1 MSNATYAEL
10 LTTYIEELPTDTKND
25 LLRKLALL
33 AFAGSTAESLSAM
46 SAFYHEVRQ
55 LLAPF
60 HPDEH
65 LRFNRVALSLAIG
78 ECVAAWWGEALRR
91 PLTGRELDQIFFHE
105 IPATGIREA
114 LQRLGAAWAARK
126 DKGS

>member
-1 MSNATYAEL
+1 MSNATYVER
-10 LTTYIEELPTDTKND
+10 LTTYIQELPTDTKND

-33 AFAGSTAESLSAM
+33 VFTESSAETLSAM
-46 SAFYHEVRQ
+46 SAFYHGVRQ

-65 LRFNRVALSLAIG
+65 LRFNRAALSLAIG

-105 IPATGIREA
+105 IPASGIREA
-114 LQRLGAAWAARK
+114 LQRLGTAWAARK
-126 DKGS
+126 DES

>member
-1 MSNATYAEL
+1 MSNATYTEQ
-10 LTTYIEELPTDTKND
+10 LTTYIQELPIDTKND

-33 AFAGSTAESLSAM
+33 AFAESTAESLFAM
-46 SAFYHEVRQ
+46 SAFYHGVRQ

-78 ECVAAWWGEALRR
+78 ECVAAWWGETLRR

-105 IPATGIREA
+105 IPTSGIREA
-114 LQRLGAAWAARK
+114 LQRLGTTWAARK
-126 DKGS
+126 DES